1 MDGAEKVRLL
11 ILDVDG
17 VLTSGEIFIDGEGRE
32 SKVFHV
38 HDGSGIVYL
47 HRQGVR
53 TALITGRTSPVVALR
68 AKELGIEEVHQGIRE
83 KIHVY
88 EDIRK
93 RLRMRDDE
101 IGYVGDDLLD
111 LPCLRQ
117 AGFPVAVAN
126 ASPEVKAAA
135 RYVTSRRGGH
145 GAVREVVEVIL
156 KAQGKWDAVVERGGL

>member
-1 MDGAEKVRLL
+1 MEGAERVRLL

-47 HRQGVR
+47 HRQGIR
-53 TALITGRTSPVVALR
+53 TALITGRKSKVVALR
-68 AKELGIEEVHQGIRE
+68 AEELGIEEVHQGIRE
-83 KIHVY
+83 KIRAY
-88 EDIRK
+88 EDIAK
-93 RLRMRDDE
+93 RLSLQDAE

-111 LPCLRQ
+111 LSCLRR

-135 RYVTSRRGGH
+135 RFVTSRVGGQ
-145 GAVREVVEVIL
+145 GAVREVAEVIL
-156 KAQGKWDAVVERGGL
+156 KAQGKWDAIVENGGL